1 MFPFSTPLCYNML
14 NIIFMMPED
23 DIKNPSATNTG
34 NVGTTNSVPKHC
46 YISYKLIIALLGTP
60 MQAYCEMGCIFY
72 TLLGGCYMKIEK
84 LPSGSYRI
92 RKMYKGKTY
101 TVVTEYKPTQKEAL
115 QLLAAEMDNLRE
127 ARQQLTFR
135 TAAESYIESKENV
148 LSPSTIREYTGTIK
162 RLSPEFNNKNISDI
176 TGMDIQREIN
186 NLAKDRSPKTV
197 RNYHGFI
204 SSVMKTFRP
213 NLIINTTLP
222 QKLKREPYIPTDED
236 VKRILQAAKETN
248 YEVPIMLACFGLRR
262 SEICALTLDDISG
275 NIITINKAMVL
286 NKNNKWV
293 IKNYPKTEE
302 STRDIWVPDEL
313 IELIKQKGCIYSG
326 HPNDI
331 TDYLDSLQK
340 KLGMEHFS
348 VHKLRHYY
356 ASMSHSLGIPDSYIM
371 KSGGWKSDNI
381 LKSVYRHA
389 MKDKESEM
397 QQFAGEYLKELFLS

>member
-1 MFPFSTPLCYNML
+1 
-14 NIIFMMPED
+14 
-23 DIKNPSATNTG
+23 
-34 NVGTTNSVPKHC
+34 
-46 YISYKLIIALLGTP
+46 
-60 MQAYCEMGCIFY
+60 
-72 TLLGGCYMKIEK
+72 MKIEK

-162 RLSPEFNNKNISDI
+162 RLSTEFNDKNISDI
-176 TGMDIQREIN
+176 TGMDIQKEIN

-236 VKRILQAAKETN
+236 VKRILQAAKGTN
-248 YEVPIMLACFGLRR
+248 YEIPIMLACFGLRR

-286 NKNNKWV
+286 DKNNKWV
-293 IKNYPKTEE
+293 IKNNPKTEE

-313 IELIKQKGCIYSG
+313 IELIRQKGSIYDG

-331 TDYLDSLQK
+331 TDYLDALQK

-397 QQFAGEYLKELFLS
+397 QQFAGEYLKEIFLS

>member
-1 MFPFSTPLCYNML
+1 
-14 NIIFMMPED
+14 
-23 DIKNPSATNTG
+23 
-34 NVGTTNSVPKHC
+34 
-46 YISYKLIIALLGTP
+46 
-60 MQAYCEMGCIFY
+60 
-72 TLLGGCYMKIEK
+72 MKIEK

-236 VKRILQAAKETN
+236 VKRILQAAKGTN

>member
-1 MFPFSTPLCYNML
+1 
-14 NIIFMMPED
+14 
-23 DIKNPSATNTG
+23 
-34 NVGTTNSVPKHC
+34 
-46 YISYKLIIALLGTP
+46 
-60 MQAYCEMGCIFY
+60 
-72 TLLGGCYMKIEK
+72 MKIEK
-84 LPSGSYRI
+84 LPSGNYRV

-101 TVVTEYKPTQKEAL
+101 TVVFDHKPTQKEAI
-115 QLLAAEMDNLRE
+115 QLLAVEMDNVKE
-127 ARQQLTFR
+127 VRQQLTFKA
-135 TAAESYIESKENV
+135 AAESYIESKENV

-162 RLSPEFNNKNISDI
+162 RLSSEFASKNISDI
-176 TGMDIQREIN
+176 TAMDIQWEIN
-186 NLAKDRSPKTV
+186 QFAKDRSPKTV

-213 NLIINTTLP
+213 NLVINTTLP
-222 QKLKREPYIPTDED
+222 QKVKTEPYIPSDED
-236 VKRILQAAKETN
+236 IKQILKAAAGTN
-248 YEVPIMLACFGLRR
+248 YEVPIMLACFGMRR

-286 NKNNKWV
+286 DKNNNWV
-293 IKNYPKTEE
+293 IKNNPKTEE

-313 IELIKQKGCIYSG
+313 IELINQKGSIYDG

-331 TDYLDSLQK
+331 TDYLDALQK

-389 MKDKESEM
+389 MKDKEAEM
-397 QQFAGEYLKELFLS
+397 QQFAGEYLKEIFLS